1 MISERS
7 GGCRESHCGICTQR
21 SQLRSTADRDS
32 PLIPS
37 DLAIVCL
44 WAVFG
49 LSLTAAALVLR
60 FADFGELLTL
70 AG

>member
-1 MISERS
+1 VRAITEYAHSIPSSVR
-7 GGCRESHCGICTQR
+7 
-21 SQLRSTADRDS
+21 TADRDS
-32 PLIPS
+32 PLIPP

-44 WAVFG
+44 WAMFG
-49 LSLTAAALVLR
+49 LSFSAAALVLG

>member
-1 MISERS
+1 MRAIAEYVHSVPSSVR
-7 GGCRESHCGICTQR
+7 
-21 SQLRSTADRDS
+21 TADRDS

-49 LSLTAAALVLR
+49 LSLTAAALVLG

>member
-1 MISERS
+1 MRAIAEYAHSVPNSVR
-7 GGCRESHCGICTQR
+7 I
-21 SQLRSTADRDS
+21 ADRDS
-32 PLIPS
+32 PLIPP

-49 LSLTAAALVLR
+49 LSLTAAALVLG

>member
-1 MISERS
+1 MRAIAEYAHSIPISVR
-7 GGCRESHCGICTQR
+7 
-21 SQLRSTADRDS
+21 TADRDS
-32 PLIPS
+32 PLVSP

-49 LSLTAAALVLR
+49 LSVTAAALVLG
-60 FADFGELLTL
+60 FADFGEFLTL

>member
-1 MISERS
+1 MRAIVEYAHSVPSSVR
-7 GGCRESHCGICTQR
+7 
-21 SQLRSTADRDS
+21 TADRDS
-32 PLIPS
+32 PIIPP

-49 LSLTAAALVLR
+49 LSLTAAALVLG

>member
-1 MISERS
+1 VTAIAEYARS
-7 GGCRESHCGICTQR
+7 IPSSVR
-21 SQLRSTADRDS
+21 TADRDS
-32 PLIPS
+32 PLKSP

-44 WAVFG
+44 WAMFG
-49 LSLTAAALVLR
+49 LSLTAAALVLG

>member
-1 MISERS
+1 MRAIAEYAHSVPSSVR
-7 GGCRESHCGICTQR
+7 
-21 SQLRSTADRDS
+21 TADRDS
-32 PLIPS
+32 PLIPP

-49 LSLTAAALVLR
+49 LSLTAAALVLG
-60 FADFGELLTL
+60 FADFGELLAL

>member
-1 MISERS
+1 MRAIAEYAHSVPSSVR
-7 GGCRESHCGICTQR
+7 I
-21 SQLRSTADRDS
+21 ADRDGLHIS
-32 PLIPS
+32 P

-49 LSLTAAALVLR
+49 LSLTAAALVLG

>member
-1 MISERS
+1 VRAIVEYAHSVPSSVR
-7 GGCRESHCGICTQR
+7 
-21 SQLRSTADRDS
+21 TADRDS
-32 PLIPS
+32 PIIPP

-49 LSLTAAALVLR
+49 LSLTAAALVLG

>member
-1 MISERS
+1 MISERQEAAVRAIAEYAHS
-7 GGCRESHCGICTQR
+7 VPGSVR
-21 SQLRSTADRDS
+21 TADRES
-32 PLIPS
+32 PLIPP

-49 LSLTAAALVLR
+49 LSLTAAALVLG
-60 FADFGELLTL
+60 FADFGEFLTL